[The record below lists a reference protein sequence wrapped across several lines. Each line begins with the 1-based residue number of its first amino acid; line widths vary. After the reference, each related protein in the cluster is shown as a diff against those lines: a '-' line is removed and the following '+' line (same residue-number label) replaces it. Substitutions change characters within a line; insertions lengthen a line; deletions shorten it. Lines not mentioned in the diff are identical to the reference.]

1 MKTIDLNAD
10 VGELPDLI
18 KDGTQEAVMSCV
30 SSVNVAC
37 GGHAGDEASITQTL
51 LTAKRLGLAIG
62 AHPSFPDRKNFGRNS
77 MNISSEELER
87 SLIEQIQF
95 LQHMCK
101 AVGVSLEHVKPHGAL
116 YNLAATDEAL
126 SKVICESV
134 QKIDSSLS
142 IVGLAGSKILDVVR
156 AKGLRAI
163 GEAFVDR
170 RYEADG
176 SLRSRQKPNALIT
189 DPIECLAQAKSICG
203 TGIRTV
209 DGTWISIEAQTLCV
223 HSDTSGAATLA
234 AAIRNGLT
242 REGIKISAPSNHTP
256 T

>member
-51 LTAKRLGLAIG
+51 LTAKRLALAIG
-62 AHPSFPDRKNFGRNS
+62 AHPSFPDRKNFGRNV
-77 MNISSEELER
+77 MKISSEDLEL

-95 LQHMCK
+95 LQRLGK
-101 AVGVSLEHVKPHGAL
+101 TVGVSLSHVKPHGAL
-116 YNLAATDEAL
+116 YNLATADETLA
-126 SKVICESV
+126 KVICKSV
-134 QKIDSSLS
+134 QKVDSNLA
-142 IVGLAGSKILDVVR
+142 IVGFAGSKMIEVVR
-156 AKGLRAI
+156 SRGLKAI

-189 DPIECLAQAKSICG
+189 DPNEVLVQAKSICIAG
-203 TGIRTV
+203 KVQTAEE
-209 DGTWISIEAQTLCV
+209 TWISVKPQTLCV
-223 HSDTSGAATLA
+223 HSDTPGAAALA
-234 AAIRNGLT
+234 KTIRDGLM
-242 REGIKISAPSNHTP
+242 REHIKISPVSN
-256 T
+256 